1 VPGVGD
7 GGGTHAQR
15 KALKAWRHGGT
26 AKILHLV
33 MAERAKAQV
42 VTRDAAQA
50 DFARRIGMSDVRL
63 LTSKGKKAP
72 GANAEGGDES

>member
-1 VPGVGD
+1 
-7 GGGTHAQR
+7 
-15 KALKAWRHGGT
+15 
-26 AKILHLV
+26 